1 MLDSLLI
8 ALRDVSQA
16 LLPILGALALLFL
29 CILLS
34 KLGKMI
40 DSLTDTVKGLDPTL
54 KKVDESIQKVQA
66 PLDTVVKYSHSLDKV
81 HDKTAE
87 AFGKAA
93 DFAVESIDSLKTTVT
108 DKVAGLTGEEEA
120 AEVPAAEEVN
130 TDE

>member
-8 ALRDVSQA
+8 ALRDVCQA

-29 CILLS
+29 AILLS
-34 KLGKMI
+34 KLGK
-40 DSLTDTVKGLDPTL
+40 LTDELTTTVKNLDPTL
-54 KKVDESIQKVQA
+54 KKVDESMEKVQA
-66 PLDTVVKYSHSLDKV
+66 PLDTVVKYSHTLDKV

-93 DFAVESIDSLKTTVT
+93 DFATENIDNLKSTVEEKINVIKNGAAEIV
-108 DKVAGLTGEEEA
+108 EEA
-120 AEVPAAEEVN
+120 TEEN

>member
-29 CILLS
+29 TILLT
-34 KLGKMI
+34 KLGKLV
-40 DSLTDTVKGLDPTL
+40 DELTLTVKNLDPSL
-54 KKVDESIQKVQA
+54 KKVDESLTKVQA
-66 PLDTVVKYSHSLDKV
+66 PLDTVVKYSHTLDKV

-87 AFGKAA
+87 AIGKAT
-93 DFAVESIDSLKTTVT
+93 DFATDNIDNLKSTVEEKINVLKN
-108 DKVAGLTGEEEA
+108 GA
-120 AEVPAAEEVN
+120 AETVGETTEEN

>member
-8 ALRDVSQA
+8 ALRDVSEV

-34 KLGKMI
+34 RLSKLVDTING
-40 DSLTDTVKGLDPTL
+40 TVKELDPTL
-54 KKVDESIQKVQA
+54 KGLDVSVAKLQA

-87 AFGKAA
+87 AIGKAA
-93 DFAVESIDSLKTTVT
+93 DLAAESIDTLKTTGT
-108 DKVAGLTGEEEA
+108 EKVS
-120 AEVPAAEEVN
+120 
-130 TDE
+130 